1 MNLHPLHLQDL
12 RRSGLADETIEL
24 AGIESLIPKNIEKET
39 GCHNDKLSSAYRI
52 PYGNGFNRYRCFYL
66 EGASGA
72 KYLQRKN
79 SGNHLYIPANFNRDI
94 LQDATK
100 TIFIT
105 EGEKKA
111 LRACQS
117 GIPCIGLSGLWNW
130 KNKGTNALIDDFNA
144 IKLAGR
150 TVKIIP
156 DDDWKQPNIHGYK
169 TNLEKAVY
177 GLAGKLKE
185 RGARVFIVN
194 LETKRK

>member
-12 RRSGLADETIEL
+12 SKSGLTDETIEL
-24 AGIESLIPKNIEKET
+24 AGIDTVLPKNIEKET
-39 GCHNDKLSSAYRI
+39 GCHDNNLFSAYRI
-52 PYGNGFNRYRCFYL
+52 PYGNGFNRFRCFYL
-66 EGASGA
+66 EGSTGA
-72 KYLQRKN
+72 KYRQKKGT
-79 SGNHLYIPANFNRDI
+79 GNHLYIPANFNRDI
-94 LQDATK
+94 LQDTTK
-100 TIFIT
+100 PIFIT

-130 KNKGTNALIDDFNA
+130 KNSGSYELIDDFNS
-144 IKLAGR
+144 IVLEGR